1 MKLGAYSLISDE
13 GADNYLISL
22 FRLFYDIKVFD
33 SYFVLSLSQTTFN
46 RDIGIVGSIGIVSV
60 RLAITNAENL
70 NTIQIFLDASTHL
83 YKRVCP
89 SVGPSVRN
97 AFF

>member
-70 NTIQIFLDASTHL
+70 NTT
-83 YKRVCP
+83 
-89 SVGPSVRN
+89 
-97 AFF
+97 

>member
-1 MKLGAYSLISDE
+1 MTYLAEEAVKLGAYSLISDE

-46 RDIGIVGSIGIVSV
+46 RDIGIVGSIG
-60 RLAITNAENL
+60 
-70 NTIQIFLDASTHL
+70 
-83 YKRVCP
+83 KR
-89 SVGPSVRN
+89 
-97 AFF
+97 

>member
-46 RDIGIVGSIGIVSV
+46 RDIGIVGSIG
-60 RLAITNAENL
+60 
-70 NTIQIFLDASTHL
+70 
-83 YKRVCP
+83 KR
-89 SVGPSVRN
+89 
-97 AFF
+97 